1 MPIIKVE
8 FCRVLHSGRPLT
20 LPTNIRLEWNTPA
33 YYDTV
38 TSTAVLSFIVQGPV
52 LSNFLQS

>member
-1 MPIIKVE
+1 VPIIRVA

-33 YYDTV
+33 YYDTA
-38 TSTAVLSFIVQGPV
+38 TSTAVQSFIVQGPV
-52 LSNFLQS
+52 I